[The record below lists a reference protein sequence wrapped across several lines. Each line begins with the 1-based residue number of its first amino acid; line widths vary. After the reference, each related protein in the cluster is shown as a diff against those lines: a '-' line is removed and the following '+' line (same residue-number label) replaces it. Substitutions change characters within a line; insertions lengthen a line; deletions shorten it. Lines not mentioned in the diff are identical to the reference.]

1 MGYPPHPSGNP
12 YAVPHQNADGNFN
25 PYAPQYQMP
34 YPPAQPNPP
43 FNPYQVK
50 EGNWLESL
58 HGVTID
64 IVSSGLFIGT
74 RIEGIISIDTR
85 Y

>member
-1 MGYPPHPSGNP
+1 MVPMELPGNDQQQHQEQPFYQPPPPPMGYPPHPSGNP

-50 EGNWLESL
+50 EGN
-58 HGVTID
+58 
-64 IVSSGLFIGT
+64 
-74 RIEGIISIDTR
+74 
-85 Y
+85 